1 MSSALTVDDE
11 RRQIGEAVTY
21 FIRLVDF
28 GNDFEQQLA
37 FYNDSRAAFT
47 NLDAVYV
54 TLVQLVNNLA
64 METYR
69 IIKGKHSRKTGDFVK
84 SCIAY
89 NFVTIPSI
97 TEVRSKL
104 DLYLLTGQ
112 IALLNNCLGQ
122 ADACFEVAL
131 KSVAELPKQIEVDGK
146 PKSMEPYLVSYLKN
160 FLSML
165 IIAPDSPEMGALY
178 LFRLLVEQVQ
188 AYSFETGT
196 LIEVYLSVLDTLSIM
211 SQETYPFHLE
221 NGKSFLYFFFKRMSY
236 KDPFVSVISND
247 ELYGQDEK
255 YLNEINKIC
264 TQITSQIL
272 LSLKALADAGNFRM
286 QANLA
291 LQLFHKIVLY
301 SDILDDKTYQLAVN
315 LWNLAIKQRTNVRHA
330 DFVGYLTSIEEEIE
344 LADDNHRKARLI
356 ELYNRVKAKL

>member
-1 MSSALTVDDE
+1 
-11 RRQIGEAVTY
+11 
-21 FIRLVDF
+21 
-28 GNDFEQQLA
+28 
-37 FYNDSRAAFT
+37 
-47 NLDAVYV
+47 
-54 TLVQLVNNLA
+54 

-97 TEVRSKL
+97 TDVRSKL

-122 ADACFEVAL
+122 ADACFEAAL
-131 KSVAELPKQIEVDGK
+131 KCIVELPKQIEIDGK
-146 PKSMEPYLVSYLKN
+146 SKSIEPYLVSYLKN
-160 FLSML
+160 FLSLL

-188 AYSFETGT
+188 LYSFETGT
-196 LIEVYLSVLDTLSIM
+196 LIDVYLSVLDTLSIM
-211 SQETYPFHLE
+211 SQETYPYHME
-221 NGKSFLYFFFKRMSY
+221 NGKFIRSFLIVKRLL
-236 KDPFVSVISND
+236 KQRIDLFLFITVISND

-264 TQITSQIL
+264 TQVTSQIL
-272 LSLKALADAGNFRM
+272 LSLKALADAGNYRI

-291 LQLFHKIVLY
+291 LQLFLKIVLY
-301 SDILDDKTYQLAVN
+301 SDIHDEKSYQLAVN
-315 LWNLAIKQRTNVRHA
+315 LWNLAIKQRANVRHA
-330 DFVGYLTSIEEEIE
+330 DFVSNLKVIEEEIE
-344 LADDNHRKARLI
+344 LADDNHRKGRLI
-356 ELYNRVKAKL
+356 ELYNRIKAKL